1 MKNAMERKKQKI
13 DSPPPEPRPVTAVA
27 FTNESITADGKEY
40 ATMQDAFAALEKT
53 AAQAAALTAEIRKR
67 MIELSEI

>member
-1 MKNAMERKKQKI
+1 MKNAMARKI

-27 FTNESITADGKEY
+27 FTNESITAGGKQY
-40 ATMQDAFAALEKT
+40 ATMQEAFTALEKLT
-53 AAQAAALTAEIRKR
+53 DQSAALTAEIRKR